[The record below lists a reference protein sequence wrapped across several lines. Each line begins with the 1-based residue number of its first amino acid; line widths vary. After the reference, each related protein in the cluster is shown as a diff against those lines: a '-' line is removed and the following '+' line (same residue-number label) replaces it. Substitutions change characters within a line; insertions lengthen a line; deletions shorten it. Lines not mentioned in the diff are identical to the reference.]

1 MGLTLAIDCDFESA
15 MKQTEISSLGQQL
28 MFCYGANRRAQRP
41 ATLRLVGLVKQGA
54 LHRRMLNITGFGRW
68 LGTDIDYRLLEE
80 VVGEDVSMRSRV
92 VYLTADSSNELVS
105 LDASAIYVIGGLVD
119 RNRHKGMTAS
129 KAERLGV
136 NTAKLP
142 IGRGKPLDVS
152 NYSPVLTVNQVVEI
166 LLHVQSTGSWAS
178 AATSLPGRKSR
189 LHAPGNSRKAK
200 LLQTP
205 DMNAAKGDDDHGAP
219 GAVRVY
225 NQKELSPD

>member
-15 MKQTEISSLGQQL
+15 MKETEISSLGQQL
-28 MFCYGANRRAQRP
+28 MFCYGANRRAPRP
-41 ATLRLVGLVKQGA
+41 ATLRLVGLVKHGA

-80 VVGEDVSMRSRV
+80 IVREDASMHNRV

-105 LDASAIYVIGGLVD
+105 LDASAVYVIGGLVD

-129 KAERLGV
+129 KAVSLGV
-136 NTAKLP
+136 KTAKLP
-142 IGRGKPLDVS
+142 VGRGKPLDVC

-178 AATSLPGRKSR
+178 AASSLPGRKSR
-189 LHAPGNSRKAK
+189 LHPQGDRTKANPQ
-200 LLQTP
+200 QTP
-205 DMNAAKGDDDHGAP
+205 DILAASVDDGHKDSGPVSVH
-219 GAVRVY
+219 
-225 NQKELSPD
+225 NEKELTPG